1 MFGCVECQ
9 AAQNLADGR
18 KPAARVSL
26 DLLLSL
32 VSLIELN

>member
-1 MFGCVECQ
+1 MIGCVECQ
-9 AAQNLADGR
+9 AAQNLVNDR
-18 KPAARVSL
+18 KPAIRVSL